1 MNQNFLS
8 FFVWQERRKRNFNSK
23 KSCQTE
29 SESNFLINL
38 TKSNSLE
45 SIPSQM
51 LRKEI
56 HYTLLEPWNRLKC
69 AWIKKKNR
77 KTKETKVRVR
87 VCVCG
92 MGYRHIVVQII
103 SFLLMMSFPEISLC
117 SYLRFTALHTYIIT
131 LIMTQESIYYLINP
145 HGLEIKAS

>member
-8 FFVWQERRKRNFNSK
+8 FFVSQERRKRNFNSKK

-51 LRKEI
+51 LTQGDTLHALGTLKSSEVCLNKKEKQ
-56 HYTLLEPWNRLKC
+56 EDERDKS
-69 AWIKKKNR
+69 AS
-77 KTKETKVRVR
+77 
-87 VCVCG
+87 VCVCVWNG
-92 MGYRHIVVQII
+92 I
-103 SFLLMMSFPEISLC
+103 STHRRSNYFIFVDDEFSRNISLLLFTIHRAPHVYYNFDHDTRK
-117 SYLRFTALHTYIIT
+117 YLLFNQPPRVR
-131 LIMTQESIYYLINP
+131 N
-145 HGLEIKAS
+145 